1 VKQRRGLVPVPVR
14 DEVQVTQ
21 QRRYSPVCR
30 HRLEAARHAWWR
42 ESMSQRRD
50 LNILGKS
57 ASRSQSSRR
66 AWLLRNQ
73 SGTQPAAGM
82 PSNSTE
88 VRSAVVDNLPQACPK
103 KLPAPLKPRSDPNLI
118 PAANPLGIGSPRDT
132 PEPSRLCR
140 RIGVPAPGRPLWGV
154 VDEHL
159 SDVGAERLFRDRTLP
174 RLYRKSVL
182 NSGAFAFGPLEQP
195 TRLR

>member
-1 VKQRRGLVPVPVR
+1 VKRQHGLVPVPVL
-14 DEVQVTQ
+14 DEVPATQ

-57 ASRSQSSRR
+57 ASRSQSSRQ

-82 PSNSTE
+82 PTNSTE
-88 VRSAVVDNLPQACPK
+88 VRSAVVDNLPLACPK
-103 KLPAPLKPRSDPNLI
+103 RLPAPLKRPIRPEPPPSGRPLRIGFPRN
-118 PAANPLGIGSPRDT
+118 T
-132 PEPSRLCR
+132 PKPSRLCR
-140 RIGVPAPGRPLWGV
+140 KIGGQPLV
-154 VDEHL
+154 IL
-159 SDVGAERLFRDRTLP
+159 SGTYYLARSRGTSR
-174 RLYRKSVL
+174 
-182 NSGAFAFGPLEQP
+182 
-195 TRLR
+195 